1 MLGCLFKKA
10 SGDSIKVNENSITC
24 VFVEERSYLSALLYR
39 GEKHIGDVRL
49 SYSLGRKFV
58 MITRWFIDKEYQNG
72 GYGSKLLYA
81 TLLQYINLHGIP
93 SEISYTWNGENEY
106 VLSFIER
113 KFGAV
118 CSCPLSVLKECWE
131 DVQEAHIYSLSVEMV
146 IKRVQESNV
155 CLVPL
160 LENGK
165 PTNAYTIDKE

>member
-1 MLGCLFKKA
+1 MLGGLFKKA
-10 SGDSIKVNENSITC
+10 SGGLTKVNEDSVTY
-24 VFVEERSYLSALLYR
+24 VFVEERSYLSALLYK
-39 GEKHIGDVRL
+39 GEEQIGDVRM

-58 MITRWFIDKEYQNG
+58 MITRWFIDEEYQNC

-81 TLLQYINLHGIP
+81 ALMQYINLHGIP

-131 DVQEAHIYSLSVEMV
+131 DVQEAHIYNLSVEMV
-146 IKRVQESNV
+146 IKSVQESNV